1 MSVLVLD
8 CEDQQDEHKNHWSN
22 MIRFSRVSKVFRSIQ
37 ALDSLTLHIRAGTV
51 TGILGPNG
59 AGKTTMLRLICGMLA
74 PTAGEVSVLDRE
86 PWRDPREILRHT
98 GCLLDHP
105 VFYERMQALRNLQL
119 SARLRGL
126 SRDEERRQIE
136 DLLRRFELWGRHTE
150 RPAAWSQGMRRRLA
164 LARAL
169 LGEPKLLLL
178 DEPTNDLDPEGA
190 WQLRRHLVAISRERG
205 VTVVVTTHRLREFE
219 DAFDEIAILQK
230 GMLLASGSTNNLCI
244 GFGLPDGSSLES
256 VYLHARGTEVRP

>member
-1 MSVLVLD
+1 M
-8 CEDQQDEHKNHWSN
+8 
-22 MIRFSRVSKVFRSIQ
+22 
-37 ALDSLTLHIRAGTV
+37 
-51 TGILGPNG
+51 P
-59 AGKTTMLRLICGMLA
+59 
-74 PTAGEVSVLDRE
+74 
-86 PWRDPREILRHT
+86 
-98 GCLLDHP
+98 
-105 VFYERMQALRNLQL
+105 ALRNLQF

-126 SRDEERRQIE
+126 SRDEEQKQIE
-136 DLLRRFELWGRHTE
+136 DLLRRFDLWGRHTE

-190 WQLRRHLVAISRERG
+190 WELRRHLVAAARERG

-219 DAFDEIAILQK
+219 DAFDEVAILQK
-230 GMLLASGSTNNLCI
+230 GRLLASGSTNDLRA

-256 VYLHARGTEVRP
+256 VYLHARGAEVRPR